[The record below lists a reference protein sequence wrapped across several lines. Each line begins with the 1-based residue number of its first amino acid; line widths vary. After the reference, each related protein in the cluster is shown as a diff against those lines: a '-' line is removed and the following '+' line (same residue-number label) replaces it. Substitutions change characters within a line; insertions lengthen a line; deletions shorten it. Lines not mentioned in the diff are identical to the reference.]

1 MLKQTILSPST
12 DAVNWT
18 TNASP
23 AYSLNLSFSA
33 KQLPPPPFGPGPGAG
48 GGHHVVTVQRRE
60 RPELVFARPAN
71 LSGPAAAAFSTKPL
85 LLLNGVQAQCKGVPA
100 CERVYGN
107 CSLGAMGNCSQTV
120 SVTVATA
127 LKLHPVGAKTDDD
140 ERGPKV
146 GKYTEHHNKNCCP
159 GAGGRVMDGGNHTLM
174 TVQQCEAHCDASP
187 ACHCI
192 VISSN
197 ATAARGGGP
206 GQCFRRSSC
215 NPAGC
220 QFDAR
225 FNAFIKPGG
234 APVPAPPP
242 PAPAP
247 RFPPK
252 HGSICKDCKFDA
264 VCRVE

>member
-1 MLKQTILSPST
+1 VRQGHYFPTASSADGVRGHRSRRAPRLGLLLATALLLR
-12 DAVNWT
+12 DATSGDNVT
-18 TNASP
+18 AC
-23 AYSLNLSFSA
+23 SLN
-33 KQLPPPPFGPGPGAG
+33 GEHRDGRCVCDRGW
-48 GGHHVVTVQRRE
+48 R
-60 RPELVFARPAN
+60 
-71 LSGPAAAAFSTKPL
+71 
-85 LLLNGVQAQCKGVPA
+85 GVDCSQAQCRGVPA
-100 CERVYGN
+100 CERLYGN
-107 CSLGAMGNCSQTV
+107 CSLGAMGNCSHTV

-127 LKLHPVGAKTDDD
+127 LKLQPIGAKTDDD

-159 GAGGRVMDGGNHTLM
+159 GAGGRVMDGGNYTLM